1 MQNNKLCEIADILKK
16 YNHFIISSH
25 VHLDGDALGSEMCLY
40 LMLRQLGKDVRV
52 INQDK
57 TPDIY
62 QFLPCIEEIE
72 CTETLDEE
80 YFFDIKPK
88 TILVVLDS
96 SNLDRIGKI
105 HIDIKQIDFIVNIDH
120 HPSNTLFGK
129 YNYINPHS
137 SSVGEILYGLGK
149 QMGCILNKQMAI
161 SLYTAIVTD
170 TGSFRYAN
178 TKAST
183 FQIALDLVK
192 LGVNP
197 SRVTDYIYNNNK
209 LSSLKILGEALRKIK
224 IDSFSRIS
232 WTIVTRDMLIETKSK
247 DEEIEGIVDKILSIK
262 KVKVSAFFR
271 ETKDGY
277 IKVSF
282 RSKGEFNVDQFA
294 RMFGGGGHPNA
305 AGCSVKGTIKET
317 TRLIISKLKTE
328 LDN

>member
-16 YNHFIISSH
+16 YNNFVISSH
-25 VHLDGDALGSEMCLY
+25 VHLDGDALGSEMALY

-62 QFLPCIEEIE
+62 QFLPCIAEIVCPE
-72 CTETLDEE
+72 KLDEE

-96 SNLDRIGKI
+96 SNFDRIGKI
-105 HIDIKQIDFIVNIDH
+105 HIDLKQIDCIVNIDH
-120 HPSNTLFGK
+120 HPSNALFGK
-129 YNYINPHS
+129 YNYINSHA
-137 SSVGEILYGLGK
+137 SSVGEILYQLGK
-149 QMGCILNKQMAI
+149 QMGCTLNKQMAI

-192 LGVNP
+192 LGVSP
-197 SRVTDYIYNNNK
+197 SRVTGYIYNNNE
-209 LSSLKILGEALRKIK
+209 LSSLKILGEALRKMK
-224 IDSFSRIS
+224 VDDSSRIS
-232 WTIVTRDMLIETKSK
+232 WTIVTRDMLTETKSK
-247 DEEIEGIVDKILSIK
+247 DEEIEGIVDKILSLK
-262 KVKVSAFFR
+262 KVKVAAFFR

-305 AGCSVKGTIKET
+305 AGCSIKGTIKET
-317 TRLIISKLKTE
+317 TKRIISKLQTE